1 MEGLF
6 TKILFGK
13 PQWTCGRPT
22 TQNVELALKFS
33 LRKNTQIQEDA
44 EALK

>member
-6 TKILFGK
+6 KKILFGK

-22 TQNVELALKFS
+22 TQNVERALKFS
-33 LRKNTQIQEDA
+33 LRKNIQIQEDA